1 MARLNLHDLQFILQQ
16 IKIAEAHASGAALS
30 SLITNPLLPYGLRTV
45 DGSYNNIVSG
55 REYWGAADQPFARL
69 LDTYYR
75 HEKDGDVFLR
85 APSAAPIDNT
95 NYALPGNVVDADPR
109 IISNLV
115 ADQSSANRA
124 AVVTAM
130 IGAGIEDPFTT
141 ATKVVDAD
149 ALVKSTA
156 ADLVVKT
163 EEKAAAQTALENLNP
178 EEDADAYQE
187 ALKLYEDAQVALV
200 KAGTASTTAKAA
212 FDALVL
218 ELEAEGLN
226 YENGVWVVEN
236 VAPDEGLS
244 APYNSWF
251 TLFGQFFDHGL
262 TLIPKGG
269 NGNVYI
275 PLEKD
280 DPLYQE
286 GSPTN
291 FMMISRAPRD
301 PGADGVYGTSDDST
315 ALNLTTP
322 FIDQN
327 QTYTSH
333 PSHQVFLREYQVVTR
348 TEPGT
353 EPVTITGPV
362 STGHLLDGTGDG
374 LPTWADIKANALM
387 LGIRLTDAD
396 VTNIPL
402 IKTDPYGNFIPG
414 ANGFAQV
421 WLRDENGTP
430 MRDAEGNPVWTEGDG
445 LQALDVTRAVRTGH
459 AFLDDIAHTAA
470 PVMRVVGGESVLLM
484 DDDELAGNQDT
495 MATIGKDAFGNPI
508 KLRGYDNELL
518 DLHFVTGDGRGNE
531 NIGLTAVHHIFHSEH
546 NRQIDAI
553 KELLVATNDATLLA
567 EWQIA
572 PGVWDGERLF
582 QAARFATEMQYQH
595 LVFEEFAR
603 KIQPDIDLFVFN
615 ASADINPAIVAEFA
629 DVVYRFG
636 HSMLRETVDVIEA
649 PDSNEVTEHSL
660 IDAFLNPQL
669 FTELGTP
676 DQAAAAIV
684 GGMTRQVG
692 NEIDEF
698 VTDALRNNLLGLPLD
713 LAAIN
718 MARARENGAPS
729 LNMARAELFK
739 MTGDTQLK
747 PYSSW
752 TDLALNLKNAASIVN
767 FIAAYGQHDSILT
780 AATVTDKREAAMK
793 LVFGDNEAPSDRLAF
808 LNASGAW
815 ATKETG
821 LNNVDLWIGGLAEK
835 KMPFGGMLGSTFS
848 FVFEQ
853 TMENLQNGDRF
864 YYLSR
869 TQGLNFLNE
878 LEANSLAQIVLRN
891 TALGAVDANGN
902 PTGVAVGRHLP
913 GDIFSVP
920 DHFLEMNQDLQGGD
934 DPTHSDPFL
943 EALTPMVI
951 RQNPNGSGD
960 GNYLQY
966 TGSDHVVMG
975 GTNEND
981 TLIAG
986 GGDDTLWGDDG
997 DDYLE
1002 AGYGVDRAHGGNGN
1016 DYIFNAGT
1024 DIGETDFLHGDDGDD
1039 KISGGNGLALI
1050 FGGRGSDF
1058 ISTGKDGKEAFGGEG
1073 DDFILGGEG
1082 GDFLLGNEGNDWIEG
1097 GNGFDTIAGENSELF
1112 FNSTIIGHDVMFAG
1126 QNEQDFD
1133 AESGDDIMVQGESV
1147 MRNEGMA
1154 GFDWAIYKGSTV
1166 AADADLTIRVF
1177 STDQA
1182 DVLRDRFDLVEAVS
1196 GWNLDDVIRGDNR
1209 SNVPPATP
1217 AAGAE
1222 ATMIGH
1228 MLDAAGIA
1236 RIAGLQS
1243 IVGSAD
1249 GFGTGNILMGGLG
1262 NDLLEGRGGDD
1273 ILDGDA
1279 WLNVRIGVMGP
1290 QGDVLFS
1297 VNSLTEL
1304 QEQLF
1309 DGTYDVSQLKIIRE
1323 IMTPAPDSSVDTAV
1337 FSGARANY
1345 LIEENDD
1352 GSMLVRHTGGTLLDG
1367 SDLLRNI
1374 EQIQFSDQLLKF
1386 NRPATGSVS
1395 LSSTV
1400 LVSGRTVTA
1409 TVSGITDLDGV
1420 PSAGVT
1426 VKWQQSVNGVYVDIA
1441 GATGTTFMLGAAQ
1454 VGQQVRAVAFFTD
1467 NRGFLEQFESQP
1479 TGVIF
1484 AGLPAVTISGARM
1497 IEGQQ
1502 LTATVEAGPNIPVPS
1517 SYQWQMLENGNWVDI
1532 AGATGT
1538 TLELGQAHVGKQVSV
1553 KVGFQMGSGV
1563 IEFLSSQPTT
1573 VIGDLVTGSDQADQL
1588 QGSAGADELRGLGG
1602 NDSLTGLAGDD
1613 WLDGGAGNDRMLGG
1627 TGNDVYI
1634 VDVVGDVVGDVVVEL
1649 ADEGIDTVRTT
1660 LASYTLG
1667 SALENLTFTGSVN
1680 FSGTGNALANQIT
1693 GAIGNDTLNGLA
1705 GNDTLDGLAGNDV
1718 LGGGDGNDTLN
1729 GGAGT
1734 DTLNGGAGDDALNG
1748 GGGGDNLNGG
1758 DGNDTLNGGAGS
1770 DNLNGGAGNDTYDV
1784 DLAGDNISEA
1794 AAGGIDTVRTALAN
1808 FTLAANVENFVYT
1821 GTGNANGTG
1830 NALANSMTG
1839 GSGNDV
1845 LNGQG
1850 GQDTLFGGA
1859 GADVLNG
1866 GGGVDFLHGGA
1877 GNDTFNGGGGN
1888 DFLVFAVGG
1897 GNDRVLSFDDQS
1909 DLLDISA
1916 LGITAANFGARVA
1929 IADGGAD
1936 TRVTFDGN
1944 PLSTILLV
1952 GVGNANTITAA
1963 DFVLA

>member
-75 HEKDGDVFLR
+75 HEKDGDVFYR
-85 APSAAPIDNT
+85 APSASPFVTNT

-115 ADQSSANRA
+115 ADQSSANLA

-130 IGAGIEDPFTT
+130 VGAGIEDPFGM
-141 ATKVVDAD
+141 AGKVVKAD

-156 ADLVVKT
+156 ADLVVRK
-163 EEKAAAQTALENLNP
+163 EEEQDAGVALAAPGLADDP
-178 EEDADAYQE
+178 DAYQAALELHE
-187 ALKLYEDAQVALV
+187 AAKIELTKAQA
-200 KAGTASTTAKAA
+200 ASTEAKDA
-212 FDALVL
+212 FDTLVA
-218 ELEAEGLN
+218 ELEAQGLN

-301 PGADGVYGTSDDST
+301 PGADGVYGTSDDAT

-333 PSHQVFLREYQVVTR
+333 PSHQVFLREYALVSR
-348 TEPGT
+348 TEPGTGT

-362 STGHLLDGTGDG
+362 STGHLLDGAGDG
-374 LPTWADIKANALM
+374 LPTWADIKANALT

-421 WLRDENGTP
+421 WLRDASGVP
-430 MRDAEGNPVWTEGDG
+430 MRDVNGEPVWTEGNADG
-445 LQALDVTRAVRTGH
+445 LDITRAVRTGH

-470 PVMRVVGGESVLLM
+470 PVMRVVGGESVLLL
-484 DDDELAGNQDT
+484 DDDIAAGNQDP
-495 MATIGKDAFGNPI
+495 MATINPDEPDNPI
-508 KLRGYDNELL
+508 KVRGYDNELL

-531 NIGLTAVHHIFHSEH
+531 NVGLTAVHHIFHSEH
-546 NRQIDAI
+546 NRQVEEI
-553 KELLVATNDATLLA
+553 KDLLLATNDATLLG
-567 EWQIA
+567 EWQTA

-615 ASADINPAIVAEFA
+615 SSADINPAIVAEFA

-636 HSMLRETVDVIEA
+636 HSMLRETVDVVPTPA
-649 PDSNEVTEHSL
+649 SNEVTEYSL

-669 FTELGTP
+669 FAALGTP

-729 LNMARAELFK
+729 LNMARAELFAL
-739 MTGDTQLK
+739 TGDTQLK

-752 TDLALNLKNAASIVN
+752 TDFAFDLKNAASIVN
-767 FIAAYGQHDSILT
+767 FIAAYGQHESILNAT
-780 AATVTDKREAAMK
+780 TVTAKREAAMK
-793 LVFGDNEAPSDRLAF
+793 LVFGDDEAPADRLAF

-815 ATKETG
+815 ASKETG

-891 TALGAVDANGN
+891 TALGAVDAEGN
-902 PTGVAVGRHLP
+902 PTGVAAGRHLP

-920 DHFLEMNQDLQGGD
+920 DHFLEMNQALQGGA
-934 DPTHSDPFL
+934 DPTHSDPVL
-943 EALTPMVI
+943 QGLTPLVI
-951 RQNPNGSGD
+951 RQNPNGNAD
-960 GNYLQY
+960 DNFLRY
-966 TGSDHVVMG
+966 TGSDHVVLG

-1016 DYIFNAGT
+1016 DRIFNAGT
-1024 DIGETDFLHGDDGDD
+1024 DIGETDFLHGDDGND
-1039 KISGGNGLALI
+1039 KISGGSGLALI

-1082 GDFLLGNEGNDWIEG
+1082 GDFLLGNEGDDWIEG

-1147 MRNEGMA
+1147 MRNEGML

-1209 SNVPPATP
+1209 ASGPPVTP
-1217 AAGAE
+1217 VAGAE
-1222 ATMIGH
+1222 ATMAGH
-1228 MLDAAGIA
+1228 TLDAAGIA

-1243 IVGSAD
+1243 IVGSTV
-1249 GFGTGNILMGGLG
+1249 GFGSGNILLGGLG

-1279 WLNVRIGVMGP
+1279 WLNVKIGVMDP
-1290 QGDVLFS
+1290 QGNALVWA
-1297 VNSLTEL
+1297 NSLTEL
-1304 QEQLF
+1304 QEKLF
-1309 DGTYDVSQLKIIRE
+1309 DGTYDVSQLKIVRE
-1323 IMTPAPDSSVDTAV
+1323 VLKSAPDSSVDTAV
-1337 FSGARANY
+1337 FSGARADY
-1345 LIEENDD
+1345 LIEQNAD
-1352 GSMLVRHTGGTLLDG
+1352 GTMRVRHTGGTLLDG

-1386 NRPATGSVS
+1386 NRPATGSVT

-1400 LVSGRTVTA
+1400 PVSGRTVTA

-1420 PSAGVT
+1420 PSSGVT

-1441 GATGTTFMLGAAQ
+1441 GATGTTLTLGAAQ

-1467 NRGFLEQFESQP
+1467 GRGFLEQFESDP

-1484 AGLPAVTISGARM
+1484 AGLPAVTIGGSRM

-1502 LTATVEAGPNIPVPS
+1502 LTAIVESGPNMPLPV
-1517 SYQWQMLENGNWVDI
+1517 SYQWQMLENGSWIDI
-1532 AGATGT
+1532 TGATGP
-1538 TLELGQAHVGKQVSV
+1538 TLDLLQAHVGKQVAV
-1553 KVGFQMGSGV
+1553 KIGFQMGSDTM
-1563 IEFLSSQPTT
+1563 EFQSSLPTPM
-1573 VIGDLVTGSDQADQL
+1573 IGDLVTGSEQADQL
-1588 QGSAGADELRGLGG
+1588 QGSAGADELRGLGA

-1613 WLDGGAGNDRMLGG
+1613 WLDGGAGIDRMLGG
-1627 TGNDVYI
+1627 AGNDVYI
-1634 VDVVGDVVGDVVVEL
+1634 VDVVGDVVVEL
-1649 ADEGIDTVRTT
+1649 ADEGIDTVRTA

-1693 GAIGNDTLNGLA
+1693 GAVGNDTLNGLA
-1705 GNDTLDGLAGNDV
+1705 GNDTLDGQAGNDV
-1718 LGGGDGNDTLN
+1718 LGGGDGSDTLN
-1729 GGAGT
+1729 GGGGS

-1748 GGGGDNLNGG
+1748 GGGSDAVNGG
-1758 DGNDTLNGGAGS
+1758 DGNDTLNGGAGA
-1770 DNLNGGAGNDTYDV
+1770 DNLNGGAGNDTYDI

-1794 AAGGIDTVRTALAN
+1794 AAAGIDTVRTTLGSFALVANIENLVYTGSAN
-1808 FTLAANVENFVYT
+1808 FT
-1821 GTGNANGTG
+1821 GTGNAQA
-1830 NALANSMTG
+1830 NAITG
-1839 GSGNDV
+1839 GDGNDV
-1845 LNGQG
+1845 LSGQG
-1850 GQDTLFGGA
+1850 GQDNLSGGA
-1859 GADVLNG
+1859 GADTLNG
-1866 GGGVDFLHGGA
+1866 GAGDDFLHGGA
-1877 GNDTFNGGGGN
+1877 GNDTLNGGGG
-1888 DFLVFAVGG
+1888 DDRFVYSTGG
-1897 GNDRVLSFDDQS
+1897 GSDRVIGFDDQK
-1909 DLLDISA
+1909 DRLDVSA
-1916 LGITAANFGARVA
+1916 LGINAGNFSNRVV
-1929 IADGGAD
+1929 IADAGAD
-1936 TRVTFDGN
+1936 TLVTFDGN
-1944 PLSTILLV
+1944 PLSTIVLV